1 MSNMTTTAKRYRL
14 QVPAEDISVQEWIEA
29 QINISTSIRQLIRED
44 IMKNGYT
51 DVTCRRVEQG
61 PKRGRPTNAELE
73 RRAEENEPE
82 RFDEVEPVATLTQT
96 VKPKTTVTQNT
107 NQHTSTA
114 SEIPTFVQ
122 DDTPKNPSIN
132 ALQDLLG

>member
-73 RRAEENEPE
+73 RRAEENDSVE
-82 RFDEVEPVATLTQT
+82 EVKPVATMTQAE
-96 VKPKTTVTQNT
+96 KSQTTVTQNT
-107 NQHTSTA
+107 NQRTSTA
-114 SEIPTFVQ
+114 SKVHMFVQ
-122 DDTPKNPSIN
+122 DDTPKNPSMS
-132 ALQDLLG
+132 ALQDLLS

>member
-1 MSNMTTTAKRYRL
+1 MSNMTKTAKRYRL

-29 QINISTSIRQLIRED
+29 QINISTSIRQLIRDD
-44 IMKNGYT
+44 IMKHGYT

-73 RRAEENEPE
+73 RRAEEND
-82 RFDEVEPVATLTQT
+82 FVDDTDSVEVATPSE
-96 VKPKTTVTQNT
+96 KPQTTVTKT
-107 NQHTSTA
+107 NQQYTSTA
-114 SEIPTFVQ
+114 SEVPTFVP
-122 DDTPKNPSIN
+122 DDTPKNPSMS

>member
-73 RRAEENEPE
+73 GRAEEND
-82 RFDEVEPVATLTQT
+82 FVDEVEPVATVMQAD
-96 VKPKTTVTQNT
+96 KSQTTVTENK

-114 SEIPTFVQ
+114 SEVPTFVP
-122 DDTPKNPSIN
+122 DDTPKNPSMS

>member
-1 MSNMTTTAKRYRL
+1 MSNMTATAKRYRL

-29 QINISTSIRQLIRED
+29 QINISTSIRQLIRDD

-73 RRAEENEPE
+73 RRAEEND
-82 RFDEVEPVATLTQT
+82 FVEEEASVEAATPSE
-96 VKPKTTVTQNT
+96 KPQTTVTKT
-107 NQHTSTA
+107 NQHSIA
-114 SEIPTFVQ
+114 SEVPTFVP
-122 DDTPKNPSIN
+122 DDTPKNPSRS
-132 ALQDLLG
+132 ALEDLLG

>member
-73 RRAEENEPE
+73 RRAAENDSGGDVTPG
-82 RFDEVEPVATLTQT
+82 ATMTQAE
-96 VKPKTTVTQNT
+96 KSQTTVTQNT
-107 NQHTSTA
+107 NQRTSTA
-114 SEIPTFVQ
+114 SEVNTFVP
-122 DDTPKNPSIN
+122 DDTPKNPSMS
-132 ALQDLLG
+132 ALQDLLS

>member
-73 RRAEENEPE
+73 RRAEENDSVE
-82 RFDEVEPVATLTQT
+82 EVKPVATMTQAE
-96 VKPKTTVTQNT
+96 KSQKTVTQNT
-107 NQHTSTA
+107 NQRTSTA
-114 SEIPTFVQ
+114 SEVHTFVQ
-122 DDTPKNPSIN
+122 DDTPKNPSMS
-132 ALQDLLG
+132 ALQDLLS

>member
-61 PKRGRPTNAELE
+61 PKRGRPTNAE
-73 RRAEENEPE
+73 
-82 RFDEVEPVATLTQT
+82 FKTQT
-96 VKPKTTVTQNT
+96 N
-107 NQHTSTA
+107 
-114 SEIPTFVQ
+114 VQ
-122 DDTPKNPSIN
+122 VQRRKFIRLYRMIHQKIQ
-132 ALQDLLG
+132 A

>member
-73 RRAEENEPE
+73 RRAEEKQIN
-82 RFDEVEPVATLTQT
+82 
-96 VKPKTTVTQNT
+96 
-107 NQHTSTA
+107 
-114 SEIPTFVQ
+114 VQ
-122 DDTPKNPSIN
+122 VQRRKSIRLYRMIHQKIQ
-132 ALQDLLG
+132 A